1 MSADQISPL
10 RHRTRAA
17 ALLRR

>member
-10 RHRTRAA
+10 RHRARAA